1 MTELVLASRWSYSA
15 ARRSQ
20 ALQAIQQ
27 QDVSALCE
35 LVTYHV
41 RLKGVAGSDTSART
55 LRSYHLAIRDFLAW
69 CWSGSQTLALN
80 QLTSEQIEQYLLHL
94 RTRPRHP
101 RTPQAQPTAERL
113 SADSA
118 RTYLYGVRAMTRAL
132 VWAGALDED
141 PTREVRA
148 PRART
153 AAHERKGALST
164 SALNELLAL
173 PHSLGHA
180 PERQARDAAIL
191 VLGARLGLRLDEM
204 VHLDV
209 TDLDVRSAR
218 LRVRHGKGQK
228 ARTVD
233 IPPGTLAVLRS
244 WLNVRSAV
252 IRHGQADHGALLL
265 SFQPAARGQRLSNRG
280 LYSVVSVY
288 GRLLGLD
295 ETLRG
300 VHALRRTA
308 GTRLY
313 RATRDLHVVAD
324 VLGHASI
331 ATSAVYA
338 KLDVNTRRAAL
349 AAAEEVE

>member
-1 MTELVLASRWSYSA
+1 MTQLVLASRWTHA
-15 ARRSQ
+15 NARRGQ
-20 ALQAIQQ
+20 ALQALQK
-27 QDVSALCE
+27 QDVAAVCE

-41 RLKGVAGSDTSART
+41 RLKGVAGSDTSPRT
-55 LRSYHLAIRDFLAW
+55 LRSYHLAVRDFLGW
-69 CWSGSQTLALN
+69 CWSETQTVALN
-80 QLTSEQIEQYLLHL
+80 QLTSEQIEQYLLDL

-101 RTPQAQPTAERL
+101 RTRHARPTDEHL

-132 VWAGALDED
+132 VWADVLDDD

-153 AAHERKGALST
+153 AAHERKGALPT
-164 SALNELLAL
+164 SLLDELLAL
-173 PHSLGHA
+173 PHTHRRTPGHG
-180 PERQARDAAIL
+180 ARDVAIL
-191 VLGARLGLRLDEM
+191 MLGARLGLRLDEM

-209 TDLDVRSAR
+209 ADLDLRAAR
-218 LRVRHGKGQK
+218 LRVRQGKGRK

-233 IPPGTLAVLRS
+233 VPPGTLAALQT
-244 WLNVRSAV
+244 WLTARRAV
-252 IRHGQADHGALLL
+252 ISGQEDHGALLI
-265 SFQPAARGQRLSNRG
+265 SFQPAARGRRLSSRG
-280 LYSVVSVY
+280 LYAVVSMY
-288 GRLLGLD
+288 GQMLGLD

-338 KLDVNTRRAAL
+338 KLDTSTRKAAL
-349 AAAEEVE
+349 IAAEEVE